1 MYIVWFRP
9 SHLYHHLS
17 INSLVFFFFV
27 LKFFLTRTP
36 LDRFVGQKIMGPS
49 IKLVFVR
56 PILDPRGY
64 LWWNRYTCLTGRFI
78 VLYPFVIC
86 GFLLPPPH
94 SPRFCWSWKNPGI
107 LGISEHEFYILMA
120 FEHRNEDLNSL
131 DSEED
136 LEKMESEVEQMSRKV
151 SEYRKSLPSNLSNSV
166 ISSRRSNFPNI
177 DSLGFRTTS
186 TVWKNL

>member
-1 MYIVWFRP
+1 
-9 SHLYHHLS
+9 
-17 INSLVFFFFV
+17 
-27 LKFFLTRTP
+27 
-36 LDRFVGQKIMGPS
+36 
-49 IKLVFVR
+49 
-56 PILDPRGY
+56 
-64 LWWNRYTCLTGRFI
+64 
-78 VLYPFVIC
+78 
-86 GFLLPPPH
+86 
-94 SPRFCWSWKNPGI
+94 
-107 LGISEHEFYILMA
+107 MA

-186 TVWKNL
+186 TVILFLASLEEPLVSRDGAHIGGIEQESRDSLIQLKERVYENIATVPLVVERMRESKERIDKSISFNGTTMHPAFTRRKAS

>member
-1 MYIVWFRP
+1 
-9 SHLYHHLS
+9 
-17 INSLVFFFFV
+17 
-27 LKFFLTRTP
+27 
-36 LDRFVGQKIMGPS
+36 
-49 IKLVFVR
+49 
-56 PILDPRGY
+56 
-64 LWWNRYTCLTGRFI
+64 
-78 VLYPFVIC
+78 
-86 GFLLPPPH
+86 
-94 SPRFCWSWKNPGI
+94 
-107 LGISEHEFYILMA
+107 MA

-186 TVWKNL
+186 TALVSRDGAHIGGIEQESRDSLIQLKERVYENIATVPLVVERMRESKERIDKSISFNGTTMHPAFTRRKAS

>member
-1 MYIVWFRP
+1 
-9 SHLYHHLS
+9 
-17 INSLVFFFFV
+17 
-27 LKFFLTRTP
+27 
-36 LDRFVGQKIMGPS
+36 
-49 IKLVFVR
+49 
-56 PILDPRGY
+56 
-64 LWWNRYTCLTGRFI
+64 
-78 VLYPFVIC
+78 
-86 GFLLPPPH
+86 
-94 SPRFCWSWKNPGI
+94 

-186 TVWKNL
+186 TGSYVSLLIFS